1 MSNEPEVDVIKSEYL
16 KKHEREMSKVGQKE
30 MEIGKD
36 DEDADFSDN
45 SEIAREKN
53 SKRPPTGSQS

>member
-1 MSNEPEVDVIKSEYL
+1 
-16 KKHEREMSKVGQKE
+16 MSKVGQKE

-45 SEIAREKN
+45 SETVREKN

>member
-16 KKHEREMSKVGQKE
+16 KKHEREKSKVGQKE

-36 DEDADFSDN
+36 DDFSDN
-45 SEIAREKN
+45 SETAREKN

>member
-45 SEIAREKN
+45 SETVREKN